1 MQSFKRTSH
10 VATLTKI
17 QPDCKVIV
25 RVEINVASIVR
36 CLVFLAWLIVAAWP
50 S

>member
-1 MQSFKRTSH
+1 MTKKAPH
-10 VATLTKI
+10 AATLTKI
-17 QPDCKVIV
+17 QADCKVIV

-36 CLVFLAWLIVAAWP
+36 CFVCLAWLIVVAWP